1 MDYFTAFDVAAAE
14 SSPRVEVGEA
24 ADLPSAS
31 TEYKR
36 RRVVSKHCLGEVS
49 RSGRHRRMGME
60 HARLRVD
67 RVGKRG
73 LLSSPIGVSIG
84 EGRAGK
90 LARGSRAGSSSE
102 RLGSARSGSRAS
114 NEPSR
119 ASSRA
124 LQK

>member
-1 MDYFTAFDVAAAE
+1 MGKH
-14 SSPRVEVGEA
+14 SVGEF
-24 ADLPSAS
+24 
-31 TEYKR
+31 
-36 RRVVSKHCLGEVS
+36 S

-60 HARLRVD
+60 HGRLRVD

-73 LLSSPIGVSIG
+73 LLFSSIGVSIG

-102 RLGSARSGSRAS
+102 RLGSARSGSRAA

-119 ASSRA
+119 APS
-124 LQK
+124 